1 MRASFKRLL
10 RKIITYRDQ
19 KRFRQ
24 DHFLLD
30 LDSRL
35 IQEELYRNCD
45 KPHKK
50 LTEIFNNVLNHH
62 APLKQKQVRGNHAS
76 FMTKDLSKAIMSKS
90 KAKKQFLNWS
100 SRENFISYERSKNK
114 CNSLTRKVKI
124 DFFKE
129 ATKYGIMTNKK
140 FCRTVK
146 PFLTNIGC
154 ISNEFIGVENEGN
167 LICNERN
174 LWNCLMDII

>member
-1 MRASFKRLL
+1 M

-19 KRFRQ
+19 KRFKQ

-90 KAKKQFLNWS
+90 KAKNNYLKRL
-100 SRENFISYERSKNK
+100 SRENVI
-114 CNSLTRKVKI
+114 
-124 DFFKE
+124 
-129 ATKYGIMTNKK
+129 
-140 FCRTVK
+140 
-146 PFLTNIGC
+146 
-154 ISNEFIGVENEGN
+154 
-167 LICNERN
+167 
-174 LWNCLMDII
+174 